1 MAEAFDVQVDY
12 SKIKVKLDELPPALR
27 ARLKTTAQALAAEL
41 KDVATVLA
49 KSELWVRTGAYI
61 QGMRTSVR
69 SSKKSV
75 TGALKNRANIAAII
89 EYGANRPPHDILPSI
104 ARALHFMADAG
115 EVFAA
120 HVHNPG
126 SATKD
131 YRILHKALAD
141 MEGTIVSEMTGTV
154 RDVTAATHAK

>member
-41 KDVATVLA
+41 RDVATIRA
-49 KSELWVRTGAYI
+49 KSDIWVRTGAYLR
-61 QGMRTSVR
+61 GMRTSVR
-69 SSKKSV
+69 SSKNSV
-75 TGALKNRANIAAII
+75 TGTLKNRAKIAAII
-89 EYGANRPPHDILPSI
+89 EYGATRPAHDIMPNV
-104 ARALHFMADAG
+104 AKALHFMSDAG

-126 SATKD
+126 STTKD
-131 YRILHKALAD
+131 YRILHGALAD

-154 RDVTAATHAK
+154 RDVTADINAR

>member
-75 TGALKNRANIAAII
+75 TGALKKCRSMACAPASSRAK
-89 EYGANRPPHDILPSI
+89 LS
-104 ARALHFMADAG
+104 
-115 EVFAA
+115 
-120 HVHNPG
+120 
-126 SATKD
+126 
-131 YRILHKALAD
+131 
-141 MEGTIVSEMTGTV
+141 
-154 RDVTAATHAK
+154 